1 MKVMKSRREREI
13 LETNFFGDNNKI
25 PKKEQN
31 YKITKLSTRNKTIIK
46 DNTTLDKWKSLQK
59 KSLKNKTIN

>member
-46 DNTTLDKWKSLQK
+46 DNTTLDKWKSL
-59 KSLKNKTIN
+59 